1 MAKRNWPRL
10 RSWKTGA
17 LCVAT
22 VLTLVASLTLYIYGP
37 GNFGR
42 FVASLWTSSYK
53 SVLDLARSQPEV
65 LSSVEDYIKLRVSA
79 RRIATGQEKAAEWK
93 DTIAII
99 EKKYGVP
106 AETLV
111 SIWGIESNFGKNM
124 GDHSVL
130 GSLAAL
136 ADGGHRSDYFRA
148 ELSAAEEM
156 IRDGHA
162 KKSQMTG
169 SWAGAIGQTQ
179 FMPSNYLT
187 YAVDQDGDG
196 RKDLWNSV
204 PDSLASTANF
214 LKEKGWRRS
223 GDWGYEVKLPTGF
236 DFGKVW
242 KKNASMTLRD
252 WSRLGIT
259 RITGKPLPQTSEA
272 ARFYQPAGGNG
283 PVFLVLKNF
292 EVIKRYNN
300 ADSYALAVAHL
311 ADRIEGGAEFV
322 QAWPADMM
330 PLTREERRELEDLM
344 VDKGYDASKSD
355 GILSP
360 TGRLAIIKFQ
370 KREGLLADGHPSR
383 ALLQRL
389 RSASQVSSSK
399 TSKAGS

>member
-1 MAKRNWPRL
+1 MAKRKWPKL
-10 RSWKTGA
+10 GSWKAAA
-17 LCVAT
+17 LCGAAA
-22 VLTLVASLTLYIYGP
+22 LTLVSSLTLYMYGP
-37 GNFGR
+37 GTVGR
-42 FVASLWTSSYK
+42 YLASLWTRSY
-53 SVLDLARSQPEV
+53 STVLDLARSQPEV
-65 LSSVEDYIKLRVSA
+65 LSSVENYVKLRVSA

-93 DTIAII
+93 DTIAAI
-99 EKKYGVP
+99 EKQYGVP
-106 AETLV
+106 ARTLV
-111 SIWGIESNFGKNM
+111 SIWGIESNFGRNM
-124 GDHSVL
+124 GDHNVL

-136 ADGGHRSDYFRA
+136 ADGGYRSDYFRA

-214 LKEKGWRRS
+214 LKEKGWRR
-223 GDWGYEVKLPTGF
+223 GADWGYEVKLPAAF

-252 WSRLGIT
+252 WGKLGIT
-259 RITGKPLPQTSEA
+259 RVTGKPLPQTSET

-311 ADRIEGGAEFV
+311 ADRIAGGQDFV

-330 PLTREERRELEDLM
+330 PLSREERRELEELM
-344 VDKGYDASKSD
+344 AAKGYDPSKAD

-360 TGRLAIIKFQ
+360 AGRLAIIKFQ
-370 KREGLLADGHPSR
+370 RKEGLLADGHPSR

-389 RSASQVSSSK
+389 RSASQVSAGK

>member
-1 MAKRNWPRL
+1 MAKRKWPRL
-10 RSWKTGA
+10 RSWKAAA
-17 LCVAT
+17 LCGAAA
-22 VLTLVASLTLYIYGP
+22 LTLVSSLTLYMYGP
-37 GNFGR
+37 GAVGR
-42 FVASLWTSSYK
+42 YLASLWTRSY
-53 SVLDLARSQPEV
+53 STVLDLARSQPEV
-65 LSSVEDYIKLRVSA
+65 LSSVEDYVKLRVSA

-93 DTIAII
+93 DTIAAI
-99 EKKYGVP
+99 EKQYGVP
-106 AETLV
+106 ARTLV
-111 SIWGIESNFGKNM
+111 SIWGIESNFGRNM
-124 GDHSVL
+124 GDHNVL

-136 ADGGHRSDYFRA
+136 ADGGYRSDYFRA

-214 LKEKGWRRS
+214 LKEKGWRR
-223 GDWGYEVKLPTGF
+223 GADWGYEVKLPAAF

-252 WSRLGIT
+252 WGKLGIT
-259 RITGKPLPQTSEA
+259 RVTGKPLPQTSET

-311 ADRIEGGAEFV
+311 ADRIAGGQDFV

-330 PLTREERRELEDLM
+330 PLSREERRELEELM
-344 VDKGYDASKSD
+344 AAKGYDPSKAD

-360 TGRLAIIKFQ
+360 AGRLAIIKFQ
-370 KREGLLADGHPSR
+370 RKEGLLADGHPSR

-389 RSASQVSSSK
+389 RSASQVSAGK